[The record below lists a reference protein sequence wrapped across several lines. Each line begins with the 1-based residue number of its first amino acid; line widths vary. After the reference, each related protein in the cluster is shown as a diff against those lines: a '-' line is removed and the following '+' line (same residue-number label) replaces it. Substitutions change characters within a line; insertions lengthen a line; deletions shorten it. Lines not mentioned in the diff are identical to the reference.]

1 MQKKRKLVILG
12 ATGTVGAKALSIL
25 EEANLDIE
33 VVAASAHTR
42 MEDLRS
48 LIPGNGRSFLTSNE
62 HQCADLL
69 GFLKEG
75 EYDICLNAVVGAA
88 GLPFS
93 AAVLQGGKIL
103 GLANKESLVMAGNP
117 LARIAD
123 ETGAVIVPVDSE
135 HSAIHQCL
143 RGEKGSTVRGIFL
156 TASGG
161 ALRDLPLES
170 LDSVTPEQA
179 LEHPNWAMGPRIT
192 VDSATMMNKALE
204 IVEACHL
211 FDLPPDKVHVVL
223 HRQSV
228 THSMVEFEDGS
239 VMAQMGPPDMAFPIH
254 YALHWPDRAPF
265 PRKGFDPTTFSRM
278 DFEIPASNRWPAL
291 ELGWE
296 AARQGGASG
305 AVINAADEVAVAA
318 FLEGDLPFPG
328 IVSLCRETLE
338 AMPQLPLESIQ
349 DALDADTWARNRARE
364 MISLPAQS

>member
-1 MQKKRKLVILG
+1 MPQKRKLVILG
-12 ATGTVGAKALSIL
+12 ATGTVGAKALAIL
-25 EEANLDIE
+25 KEAILDLE

-42 MEDLRS
+42 LEDLSS
-48 LIPGNGRSFLTSNE
+48 LLPENGRAFLTSDE
-62 HQCADLL
+62 QQCADLL
-69 GFLKEG
+69 GFLDEG

-93 AAVLQGGKIL
+93 AAVLQGGRIL

-117 LARIAD
+117 LARIA
-123 ETGAVIVPVDSE
+123 EKTGAVIVPVDSE

-161 ALRDLPLES
+161 AFRDLPLQS

-179 LEHPNWAMGPRIT
+179 LKHPNWTMGPRIT

-211 FDLPPDKVHVVL
+211 FGLSPDKVHVVL

-254 YALHWPDRAPF
+254 YALHWPERAPF
-265 PRKGFDPTTFSRM
+265 PRKGFDSTTFARM
-278 DFEIPASNRWPAL
+278 DFEIPANDRWPAL

-296 AARQGGASG
+296 AARQGGAAG
-305 AVINAADEVAVAA
+305 AVLNAADEVAVSA
-318 FLEGDLPFPG
+318 FLEGHIPFPG
-328 IVSLCRETLE
+328 IVNICRETLQ
-338 AMPQLPLESIQ
+338 AMPQLHLESIQ
-349 DALDADTWARNRARE
+349 DALDADAWARTRALE